1 MSVSINLN
9 RCDGCGLCISQCPAK
24 VLELKEV
31 KQADY
36 NQLNM
41 MGKLKIR
48 VKGNS
53 RAYVSN
59 ESACTR
65 CKLCQNNCHERAIKV
80 G

>member
-59 ESACTR
+59 ESACIA
-65 CKLCQNNCHERAIKV
+65 CKMCQNNCHERAIKV